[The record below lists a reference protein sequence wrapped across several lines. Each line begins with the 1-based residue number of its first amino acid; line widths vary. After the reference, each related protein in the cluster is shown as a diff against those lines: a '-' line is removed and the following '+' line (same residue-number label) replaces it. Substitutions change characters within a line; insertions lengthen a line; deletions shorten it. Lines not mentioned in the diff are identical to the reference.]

1 MIAEEQSRD
10 PQGGGEAAED
20 PVSEEEEVKTLPRV
34 DGGQASDAAASAD
47 ETMRTDLRRPIE
59 GEVSEEKRL
68 KSDDAMLSEL
78 MGSQAAA
85 SSGQSGGAQMVDDQD
100 DPGSPVKKPR
110 VACVGFYP
118 PMFAGVNAVSMRE
131 TDDEELEWCVPEEE
145 DSSWTKKLRTLE
157 LEKIQS
163 SQQRNLQKWQ
173 RRNWS
178 NWTWTQQ
185 GQK

>member
-1 MIAEEQSRD
+1 M
-10 PQGGGEAAED
+10 AED

-34 DGGQASDAAASAD
+34 DGGQASGAAARAD

-85 SSGQSGGAQMVDDQD
+85 SSGQSGCAQMVDDQD

-131 TDDEELEWCVPEEE
+131 TDDEELEWCIPEEE
-145 DSSWTKKLRTLE
+145 DSS
-157 LEKIQS
+157 
-163 SQQRNLQKWQ
+163 
-173 RRNWS
+173 
-178 NWTWTQQ
+178 
-185 GQK
+185 

>member
-1 MIAEEQSRD
+1 MQDCAEVLSSVEERRSDECFGIALD
-10 PQGGGEAAED
+10 PESGKSGEASCGLCSYADGGDEAAED

-34 DGGQASDAAASAD
+34 DGGEASGAAARAD

-118 PMFAGVNAVSMRE
+118 PMFAGV
-131 TDDEELEWCVPEEE
+131 
-145 DSSWTKKLRTLE
+145 
-157 LEKIQS
+157 
-163 SQQRNLQKWQ
+163 
-173 RRNWS
+173 
-178 NWTWTQQ
+178 
-185 GQK
+185 